1 MQPCTPHSSHT
12 SAHIMHTSYLRYSRD
27 YLRLSEIPH
36 LCVVVR
42 GGVYVCVCVCVM
54 CASCVC
60 DVCVLRVIVLRVI
73 DSACTHPIPLHL
85 LYLP

>member
-1 MQPCTPHSSHT
+1 MEQFRSNCKALALEKYTPHIHTHHWSMQPCAPHSSHT

-42 GGVYVCVCVCVM
+42 GGVYVCVCV
-54 CASCVC
+54 
-60 DVCVLRVIVLRVI
+60 
-73 DSACTHPIPLHL
+73 
-85 LYLP
+85 